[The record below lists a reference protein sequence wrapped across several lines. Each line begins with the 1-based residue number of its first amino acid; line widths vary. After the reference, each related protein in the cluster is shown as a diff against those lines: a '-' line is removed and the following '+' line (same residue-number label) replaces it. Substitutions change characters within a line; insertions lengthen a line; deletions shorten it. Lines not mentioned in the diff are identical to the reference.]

1 MTWTRIAGHNIYF
14 SIPLPELAFVQT
26 EGAPVV
32 LSLIAEPQALT
43 VRARG
48 WLANEQRDLEL
59 WTAPPGNLL
68 KTHMGS
74 DIYISPDGGLFIQ
87 TNSDRLNAVD
97 REALLGP
104 ALLLALAARGTWC
117 LHASAAIFRGQ
128 AFVFLGESGRGKST
142 LAAFLAGHP
151 DWTWAADD
159 ILPFTVAADGLSVW
173 PKFPQLKVKPDS
185 QPGQYLPERL
195 PSRRFF
201 LLGEAAH
208 ESPTVGQLSRGRAAR
223 ALLENT
229 ASARL
234 FDPRLL
240 AAHLRACAD
249 AANHISVYELTYP
262 RRMDALPDV
271 RKILEDL
278 Q

>member
-1 MTWTRIAGHNIYF
+1 MTWTRIAGQPIYF

-26 EGAPVV
+26 EGEPVILLLV
-32 LSLIAEPQALT
+32 PKPQTLV

-68 KTHMGS
+68 KTHKGS
-74 DIYISPDGGLFIQ
+74 DIYISPNGGLFIQ
-87 TNSDRLNAVD
+87 TDADHLNAVD

-117 LHASAAIFRGQ
+117 LHASAAMLHGQ

-142 LAAFLAGHP
+142 LAAFLARQRN
-151 DWTWAADD
+151 WAWVADD
-159 ILPFTVAADGLSVW
+159 ILPFTIAADEASVW
-173 PKFPQLKVKPDS
+173 PKFPQLKVRTDS
-185 QPGQYLPERL
+185 QPGQYLPEKL
-195 PSRRFF
+195 PARHFF
-201 LLGEAAH
+201 LLGEAAN
-208 ESPTVGQLSRGRAAR
+208 ELPTVRKISRGQAAH
-223 ALLENT
+223 ALLSHT
-229 ASARL
+229 ASTRL
-234 FDPRLL
+234 LDPRLL
-240 AAHLRACAD
+240 AAHLRACTD

-262 RRMDALPDV
+262 RRVDALPDV

-278 Q
+278 R